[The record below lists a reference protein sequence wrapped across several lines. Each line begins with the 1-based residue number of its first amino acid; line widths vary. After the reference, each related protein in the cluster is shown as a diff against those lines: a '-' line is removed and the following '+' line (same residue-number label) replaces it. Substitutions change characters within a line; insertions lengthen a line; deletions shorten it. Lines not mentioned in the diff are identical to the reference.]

1 MTLYT
6 KRQCLKSLKED
17 ERAYRRDCSTCVT
30 KKDCTDLCNKCCRS
44 ACFCKAYTMVA
55 WVWLC
60 KRCEFTCCFP
70 VKFTPFYDDTT
81 DCCSMSTNEFSCGMN
96 NDICTIFDWSYKVR
110 CCKCVIHNKR
120 NLMCMSNLCDSFNI
134 NYIRVRVSKSL
145 DINSLCVILDCIL
158 YFFKVE
164 YINKCCLDSVS
175 RKCMFQKVCCST
187 VDILSCYDVVTLLCK
202 VLDCICDSCCTGCY
216 SKCCGTTFKCCD
228 SLLKYI
234 FCRVCKTSVDVTCIC
249 KSETSCCVIAV
260 SEYIRGCLI
269 DRYCSCICNRIR
281 VFLSYVKL

>member
-1 MTLYT
+1 
-6 KRQCLKSLKED
+6 
-17 ERAYRRDCSTCVT
+17 
-30 KKDCTDLCNKCCRS
+30 
-44 ACFCKAYTMVA
+44 
-55 WVWLC
+55 
-60 KRCEFTCCFP
+60 
-70 VKFTPFYDDTT
+70 
-81 DCCSMSTNEFSCGMN
+81 MSTDEFSCGMN

-110 CCKCVIHNKR
+110 CCKCVIYNKR

-145 DINSLCVILDCIL
+145 DVNSFCVILNCVL
-158 YFFKVE
+158 YFFKIK
-164 YINKCCLDSVS
+164 YINECCCDSIS
-175 RKCMFQKVCCST
+175 RKCMLQKVCCST